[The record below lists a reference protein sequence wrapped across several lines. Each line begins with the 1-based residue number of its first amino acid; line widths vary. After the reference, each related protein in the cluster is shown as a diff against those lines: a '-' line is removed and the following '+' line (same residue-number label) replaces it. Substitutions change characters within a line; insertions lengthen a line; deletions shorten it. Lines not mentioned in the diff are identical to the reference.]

1 MREKKCGTYDA
12 RRIVG
17 RNDDIPQSELVQI
30 QRVPS
35 QLRICAIKTL
45 AAPHEFNKKRDRAL
59 DDSLRLRE
67 QGLVLSSRGGTL
79 REQRT
84 GCGALALCTSK
95 LVCARC
101 GEWAPVN

>member
-1 MREKKCGTYDA
+1 MKSGTYNG

-30 QRVPS
+30 ERVPS
-35 QLRICAIKTL
+35 QLRTSAIKTL

-59 DDSLRLRE
+59 DDSLHLRE

-84 GCGALALCTSK
+84 GRGALWGLG
-95 LVCARC
+95 LGRLRARC
-101 GEWAPVN
+101 GLRRRSTGG